1 MKKKFL
7 ATVLAVATITFTA
20 LGCGRSND
28 NITVISREDGSGT
41 RGAFVELLGIE
52 EKNAD
57 GEKVDRT
64 IKTAEITEKTSVM
77 ITSVEGNKQAIGYIS
92 LGSLNDAVKALSID
106 GVAATVENIK
116 NGTYK
121 VARPFNIATKEGL
134 SEVGT
139 DFISFIMS
147 AEGQAVIEASG
158 YISEGNTGSY
168 KASNLSG
175 KIVVGGSSSV
185 TPVMEKLKEAYVEL
199 NPNVTIEIQQHDSTT
214 GMNNTIEGIFD
225 IGMASRDLK
234 ASELEKG
241 LIPTS
246 IAIDGIAVIVNKN
259 NEIDG
264 LTSEQVKDIYI
275 GTITKWSELK

>member
-7 ATVLAVATITFTA
+7 AAVLAVTTFVFA
-20 LGCGRSND
+20 AFGCGANKD

-52 EKNAD
+52 EKNEA

-92 LGSLNDAVKALSID
+92 LGSLNDSVKALAID
-106 GVAATVENIK
+106 GVAATVDNIK

-121 VARPFNIATKEGL
+121 VARPFNIATKEDL
-134 SEVGT
+134 NKVGA
-139 DFISFIMS
+139 DFIAFIMS
-147 AEGQAVIEASG
+147 AEGQAVIEKNG

-168 KASNLSG
+168 TASGLSG

-185 TPVMEKLKEAYVEL
+185 TPVMEKLKEAYVKL

-241 LIPTS
+241 LIPTA
-246 IAIDGIAVIVNKN
+246 IAIDGIAVIVNKDN
-259 NEIDG
+259 AVSG
-264 LTSEQVKDIYI
+264 LTSEQVKNIYI
-275 GTITKWSELK
+275 GTITKWSELE